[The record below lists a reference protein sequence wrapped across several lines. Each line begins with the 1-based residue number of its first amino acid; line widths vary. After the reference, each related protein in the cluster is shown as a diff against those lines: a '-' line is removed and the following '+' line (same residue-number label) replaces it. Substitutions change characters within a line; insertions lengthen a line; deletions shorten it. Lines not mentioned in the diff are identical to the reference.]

1 MPHISSPRSRRGL
14 LAAGGALLAG
24 VTVLATQA
32 AGSVSAAPSHQSGH
46 HGSEPKP
53 TVVLVHG
60 AFADASSWNG
70 VIKRLKREG
79 YPVIAPANP
88 LRGLGSDADYLASAL
103 KTVKGPIVLAGHSY
117 GGSVIS
123 EAAVGNPNVK
133 ALVYVAAFIPEKGES
148 ALELTNKFPGST
160 LPPTTSPSEYPLP
173 GGGTGTELTIKQ
185 DKFRG
190 QFAGDVPA
198 QTAELMAVTQR
209 PVAVTALEEKTTG
222 TAWKDIPSYAL
233 VTTEDK
239 NIPAAA
245 LRFMAGRAHARTVET
260 RASHAVTVS
269 RPETVS
275 ALITRAAKAT
285 SR

>member
-1 MPHISSPRSRRGL
+1 MSRISSARSRRSL
-14 LAAGGALLAG
+14 LSAGGALLAG
-24 VTVLATQA
+24 VTVLVTQA
-32 AGSVSAAPSHQSGH
+32 AGSVSATPSHEHRH
-46 HGSEPKP
+46 HGSGPKP

-88 LRGLGSDADYLASAL
+88 LRGLGSDADYLAGVL

-123 EAAVGNPNVK
+123 EAAEGNPNVK

-148 ALELTNKFPGST
+148 VLELTNKFPGST
-160 LPPTTSPSEYPLP
+160 LPPTTSPSQYPLP

-185 DKFRG
+185 DKFRA
-190 QFAGDVPA
+190 QFAADVPA
-198 QTAELMAVTQR
+198 QTAELMSVTQR
-209 PVAVTALEEKTTG
+209 PVAVSALEEKATRA
-222 TAWKDIPSYAL
+222 AWKAIPSYAL
-233 VTTEDK
+233 VSTEDK

-245 LRFMAGRAHARTVET
+245 LRFMAERAHAGTVET

-269 RPETVS
+269 RPQTVS
-275 ALITRAAKAT
+275 DLITRAAKAT
-285 SR
+285 SH